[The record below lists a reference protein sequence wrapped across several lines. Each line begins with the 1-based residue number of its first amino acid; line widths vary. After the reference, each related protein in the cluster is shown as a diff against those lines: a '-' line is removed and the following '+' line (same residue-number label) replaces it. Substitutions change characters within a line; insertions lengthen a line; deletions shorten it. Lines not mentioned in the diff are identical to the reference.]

1 PRLRPETPISPLSLH
16 DALPIY
22 LSGVVM
28 THCEWR
34 KRPDD
39 RAKRLRIGHLHPK
52 ASAHERQV
60 PVRPDELPDLD
71 ALGCAAWHM
80 RSMRQREGALDPI
93 TRRPRHD
100 RVHRLTGLAACVADE
115 VVLGHAQ
122 QIRYP

>member
-1 PRLRPETPISPLSLH
+1 LLRRRRLPRRRLGARLH
-16 DALPIY
+16 PWNSAEGGRADPVH

-28 THCEWR
+28 THYEWR

-80 RSMRQREGALDPI
+80 RSMRQDRKS
-93 TRRPRHD
+93 TRLNSSHEWISYA
-100 RVHRLTGLAACVADE
+100 VFC
-115 VVLGHAQ
+115 
-122 QIRYP
+122 